1 MPDSPDRITLSA
13 IRVSSQ
19 IGVPDEE
26 REIPQTLEI
35 DVVLFPSQKLVALAD
50 DIEKTV
56 NYYEVWLMVRKMA
69 AERPRKLIETLAEEL
84 AEAILTSFPLNA
96 VEITVR
102 KFILPDTGSVS
113 VSIQRERGNL

>member
-1 MPDSPDRITLSA
+1 MSA

-35 DVVLFPSQKLVALAD
+35 DVSLFPSDQLVDLAD
-50 DIEKTV
+50 DIEKTI
-56 NYYEVWLMVRKMA
+56 NYYEVWLLVRKLA
-69 AERPRKLIETLAEEL
+69 CERPRQLIETLAEEL
-84 AEAILTSFPLNA
+84 AEAILAAHRLDT

-113 VSIQRERGNL
+113 VSIRRERGNS